1 MVIYIDL
8 ENGLQKKRMS
18 LYLFAINNRRD
29 HIYEFISGIYKGY
42 DLSRNL
48 NYLSNIDEIVA
59 HPRGFEPLA
68 S

>member
-1 MVIYIDL
+1 MFIYIDL

-29 HIYEFISGIYKGY
+29 YIYEFISGIYMGDY
-42 DLSRNL
+42 LSRNL